1 MRNPH
6 EGLAEL
12 VGAHLTRRPAMQL
25 QDIYKLLY
33 QGVCGPE
40 HLVTT
45 PDEFAARLC
54 LEWEVAPSADT
65 EPLLESIRPDNG
77 LARVNL
83 RPYKALGGD
92 VDTLIAACLEAAQCA
107 WGTPDD
113 LRQAWTALVGICK
126 TESATTFPLDEV
138 SAFSRWLEELA
149 YPAVHH
155 SERYQNL
162 YRPAYRLVSPW
173 QPIAQRLYV

>member
-1 MRNPH
+1 MRNSH

-12 VGAHLTRRPAMQL
+12 VSAHLAQRPAMQS

-33 QGVCGPE
+33 QGVRGPD
-40 HLVTT
+40 HLITAR
-45 PDEFAARLC
+45 DEFVVRLRA
-54 LEWEVAPSADT
+54 EWESVSADDS
-65 EPLLESIRPDNG
+65 EPLLEHIRPDKS

-92 VDTLIAACLEAAQCA
+92 VDTLIADCLETAQCV

-113 LRQAWTALVGICK
+113 LRQTWTAFVGICR
-126 TESATTFPLDEV
+126 TEPAMAFPLDEV
-138 SAFSRWLEELA
+138 SALSRWLEKLA

-155 SERYQNL
+155 SERYRDL
-162 YRPAYRLVSPW
+162 YRPAYRLVSSRSS
-173 QPIAQRLYV
+173 IAQRLHV